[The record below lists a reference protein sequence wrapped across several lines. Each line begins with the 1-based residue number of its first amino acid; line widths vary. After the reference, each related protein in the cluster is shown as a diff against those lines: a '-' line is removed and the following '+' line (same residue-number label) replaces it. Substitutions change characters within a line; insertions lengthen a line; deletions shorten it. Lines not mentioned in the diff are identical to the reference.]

1 MLSQFK
7 HVHLLGS
14 HRPFEK
20 FYEQDFDFIKT
31 MDTGYPVKCALE
43 GIMLGDDYKKP
54 STIIDDFLDKEL
66 EDGVKERIKINI
78 NRFKQ
83 I

>member
-1 MLSQFK
+1 MLEK
-7 HVHLLGS
+7 VYIVYGS
-14 HRPFEK
+14 YSSYYH
-20 FYEQDFDFIKT
+20 DFDT

-54 STIIDDFLDKEL
+54 NTIIDDFLDREL
-66 EDGVKERIKINI
+66 EDSVKEKIKINI